1 MLRPVSLKL
10 RGHNL
15 CTHFSFSGDTRLSG
29 CFTDPTTTNQPAA
42 GHVDKLESASA
53 CPWHPQGSG
62 QPEISRARIF
72 YPIRREAG
80 RFDTLY
86 EMCLTG
92 RVGSLSWAW
101 AVCPRIDAW
110 RNIFRRSKWFVKG
123 GFQGRWAVH
132 RLAGLRH
139 GCGRQHSHSGAK
151 TV

>member
-1 MLRPVSLKL
+1 MLRPMSLKL
-10 RGHNL
+10 RRHNF

-42 GHVDKLESASA
+42 RHVDKLESASA
-53 CPWHPQGSG
+53 LAWHPQGSG
-62 QPEISRARIF
+62 QPEISRARMF

-101 AVCPRIDAW
+101 AVCPRSTRGGISSDVPSGS
-110 RNIFRRSKWFVKG
+110 SKGNFKG
-123 GFQGRWAVH
+123 DGQCTTWQASDMGVVVSIATEP
-132 RLAGLRH
+132 RL
-139 GCGRQHSHSGAK
+139 
-151 TV
+151 